1 MTEPDPRTT
10 EREIVDADV
19 VDAEIVKEPGQPVPV
34 QPVTAPQFDYT
45 DGGVPTFDYVRDRI
59 ESKYTTSIGANEL
72 AEGTPAGKTIDEQMA
87 DRDKAGRDKL
97 EEIRRQ
103 MRGE

>member
-1 MTEPDPRTT
+1 MDESKSQSQEP
-10 EREIVDADV
+10 I
-19 VDAEIVKEPGQPVPV
+19 DAEIVEDSTAV
-34 QPVTAPQFDYT
+34 QSAPPVTPQFDYT

-59 ESKYTTSIGANEL
+59 ENKVATSIGSNEL
-72 AEGTPAGKTIDEQMA
+72 ASESPQGKSIDEQMA
-87 DRDKAGRDKL
+87 ERDKAGRDKL

>member
-1 MTEPDPRTT
+1 MDESKSQEP
-10 EREIVDADV
+10 I
-19 VDAEIVKEPGQPVPV
+19 DAEIVEDSPAGSPAP
-34 QPVTAPQFDYT
+34 PVTPQFDYT

-59 ESKYTTSIGANEL
+59 ENKVGTSIGSHEL
-72 AEGTPAGKTIDEQMA
+72 ATESPQGKSIDEQMA
-87 DRDKAGRDKL
+87 ERDRAGRDKL

>member
-1 MTEPDPRTT
+1 MTEPDPR
-10 EREIVDADV
+10 I
-19 VDAEIVKEPGQPVPV
+19 VDAEIVEEPV

-59 ESKYTTSIGANEL
+59 ENKFTTSIGANEL
-72 AEGTPAGKTIDEQMA
+72 AEATPEGRTIDEQMA

>member
-1 MTEPDPRTT
+1 MDESKPQSQDSQDP
-10 EREIVDADV
+10 I
-19 VDAEIVKEPGQPVPV
+19 DAEIVEESTSV
-34 QPVTAPQFDYT
+34 QAAAVTPSFDYT

-59 ESKYTTSIGANEL
+59 ENKVATSIGAEEL
-72 AEGTPAGKTIDEQMA
+72 AAGSPQGKSIDEQMA
-87 DRDKAGRDKL
+87 ERDRAGRDKL